1 MVVEHVSNSSYL
13 AYLPR
18 EQMDPIDAR
27 KGPINDKKVH
37 IQQAEHDSNKK
48 PKPMDWTFAKL
59 KTIALANP

>member
-37 IQQAEHDSNKK
+37 TAIPVRNGTLTK
-48 PKPMDWTFAKL
+48 
-59 KTIALANP
+59 